1 MKSKIHGRRFLLR
14 KNIKQNVKNFM
25 TSLLDILQAQLHNYT
40 KKSTPLTCADRH
52 PILWD
57 KKFAG
62 RKPFLQFSSQVH
74 KKLVRK

>member
-40 KKSTPLTCADRH
+40 KKSTPLACADRH

-57 KKFAG
+57 KKVCGTETLFAN
-62 RKPFLQFSSQVH
+62 FLSSSQ
-74 KKLVRK
+74 KIS

>member
-1 MKSKIHGRRFLLR
+1 
-14 KNIKQNVKNFM
+14 M

-62 RKPFLQFSSQVH
+62 RKPFLQISSQVH